1 MAWLTDDRDT
11 DQHPPLTPDE
21 ERRRRNRSI
30 AMAVA
35 LGGLVI
41 IMIAITLVKGPVTIM
56 RPL

>member
-1 MAWLTDDRDT
+1 MAWLTDDRNT
-11 DQHPPLTPDE
+11 DRRPLTPDE

-30 AMAVA
+30 AMAIA

-41 IMIAITLVKGPVTIM
+41 IMIAITLVKGPVTIV